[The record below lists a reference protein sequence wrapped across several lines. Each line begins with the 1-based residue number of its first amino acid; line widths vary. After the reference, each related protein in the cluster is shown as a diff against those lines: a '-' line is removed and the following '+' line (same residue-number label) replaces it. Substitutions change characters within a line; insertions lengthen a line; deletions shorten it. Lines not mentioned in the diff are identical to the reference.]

1 MAHKCKYQPT
11 NSFRSGLTLVEVLV
25 ATVIISVSLIGMVS
39 SWLYMIGSAVTT
51 DERAAGY
58 ICARTTLERAK
69 INGFFVVQPSTVSFP
84 AAGNSRTSW
93 ISTNLQS
100 IRYFDENLD
109 EMQTVDRVRP
119 PALFA
124 HYRVST
130 IVNYSPP
137 GTYPAG
143 RDDLRT
149 MTVTVIAYHNK
160 TNTELARL
168 QTCMVQ
174 GGI

>member
-1 MAHKCKYQPT
+1 MDRKVKLKP
-11 NSFRSGLTLVEVLV
+11 NSRFRFGITLVEVLV
-25 ATVIISVSLIGMVS
+25 ATAIISVSLIGMVS

-58 ICARTTLERAK
+58 ICARTTIERAK
-69 INGFFVVQPSTVSFP
+69 INGYFVVQPSTVSFP
-84 AAGNSRTSW
+84 AAGNSRSSW

-100 IRYFDENLD
+100 VRYFDDNLE
-109 EMQTVDRVRP
+109 EMQLVDRVRP
-119 PALFA
+119 PALYA
-124 HYRVST
+124 RYRVITS
-130 IVNYSPP
+130 VNYSPP

-149 MTVTVIAYHNK
+149 MTVTVVAYQNK
-160 TNTELARL
+160 TNAELARL